1 MERIKAAVLFTGKIY
16 TSAFDSFLEQ
26 TKNIEHKFA
35 SIWENEEPIYKIK
48 LLEHNFTVI
57 ENRIDQQLL
66 YTPASISIVNGFQRI
81 KEEGFDVVL
90 KTRFDVIS
98 SDYTR
103 YLDVLQKG
111 DRDKINVLSGIHTD
125 ILYFLEIM
133 AYGTI
138 ENMCKFYTL
147 HEKSDPR
154 CPEVFAM
161 ETYSGKQNLSKED
174 ISSIF
179 TFSLPACREKNIEF
193 IWYRPPWWKTSFRT
207 IPDMRVISEYC
218 TDTFIWV

>member
-1 MERIKAAVLFTGKIY
+1 MEKTKAAVLFTGKIY
-16 TSAFDSFLEQ
+16 TSEFESFLEQ

-35 SIWENEEPIYKIK
+35 SIWENEEPIYKKK
-48 LLEHNFTVI
+48 LIEHNFTVI
-57 ENRIDQQLL
+57 VNSIDQQVV

-81 KEEGFDVVL
+81 KEEGFDFVL
-90 KTRFDVIS
+90 KTRFDVLS
-98 SDYTR
+98 SDYPR
-103 YLDVLQKG
+103 YLELLQKG
-111 DRDKINVLSGIHTD
+111 DPEKINVLSGIHTN
-125 ILYFLEIM
+125 ILFFLEIM

-147 HEKSDPR
+147 QEKKDPR

-161 ETYSGKQNLSKED
+161 ETYSGKRNLTEED
-174 ISSIF
+174 IRSIF
-179 TFSLPACREKNIEF
+179 TFSLQACRENNIDF

-207 IPDMRVISEYC
+207 IPDMRVITEYC